1 MATVSSVATN
11 QSFQVIALTE
21 ALRTISASTGISFE
35 SLIEQFPTNA
45 NLQKRCAEMLIA
57 AATVTA
63 EMVNAA

>member
-1 MATVSSVATN
+1 MTTISNVATN
-11 QSFQVIALTE
+11 PSFQVIALTE
-21 ALRTISASTGISFE
+21 ALRTLSKSTGISFE

-45 NLQKRCAEMLIA
+45 KLQETCAKMLIA